1 MNTVVCGSKVAKIR
15 ELNDRTRFTL
25 KGAQIMLT
33 SGVAALDDETKA
45 QVLTV
50 FRQFK
55 DFDEGNDPHGEH
67 DFVHFEVAGEKY
79 FGKCDYY
86 DTDIRYGSDDP
97 SNPTVTKRVW
107 TLMLAEEN

>member
-1 MNTVVCGSKVAKIR
+1 MRLRPSIGAKI
-15 ELNDRTRFTL
+15 
-25 KGAQIMLT
+25 MMT
-33 SGVAALDDETKA
+33 SGINALEEALKA
-45 QVLTV
+45 RVLTT
-50 FRQFK
+50 FREFK
-55 DFDEGNDPHGEH
+55 DFEKGDDPYAEH
-67 DFVHFEVAGEKY
+67 DFVSFEVDGVKV